1 MIDVGLWTRCI
12 FFSVVAS
19 IVVPAALLC
28 TNLDHLDILLVMHNT
43 GGQATIKTKTR
54 ESITISNVARAGAG
68 DFKTVELQKHHQIFE
83 GQVAQRAWMH
93 SNGCHV

>member
-1 MIDVGLWTRCI
+1 MIDVGLWTQCI

-28 TNLDHLDILLVMHNT
+28 NLDHLDILLVMHNT
-43 GGQATIKTKTR
+43 NGRLTIKIKTR
-54 ESITISNVARAGAG
+54 ESITISNVARAGAS